1 MLNEMMIGVLSI
13 TFNRAYTIPD
23 YDSSTAVTLKAEDLD
38 KYLGVYSS
46 PQLPIKITISKNKN
60 TLMGQ
65 ATGQGAFAL
74 EATKA
79 DEFKVEALNVSL
91 TFDVA
96 KDQMTFKQNGATFI
110 MTREK

>member
-1 MLNEMMIGVLSI
+1 MAIVGNGFNMMLNEMMIGVLSI

-79 DEFKVEALNVSL
+79 DEFKVEALNVS
-91 TFDVA
+91 
-96 KDQMTFKQNGATFI
+96 
-110 MTREK
+110 